1 MGTTAGAVRSVTGL
15 ARRNQPLV
23 ATPAASPSDP
33 SQAVYRP
40 DIDGLRAVAVLAV
53 IVFHIH
59 APLLPGGFLGVDVFF
74 VISGFVISGSLDR
87 EHHLRLRP
95 FLMQFYARRVK
106 RLLPLLVVC
115 VLLTSLVAALV
126 ITPGTV
132 EAQAAWQTGFAA
144 LFGAGNLALLARQ
157 SDYFAPVTE
166 LNPFTH
172 TWSLGVEEQFYLLFP
187 LLVFASGFVRAAAA
201 SGRRLALWL
210 LPLSLASLLGWLLL
224 SERQAYY
231 QFPVRFWELA
241 AGSLAYLAWRDRA
254 RVPWLARALP
264 GAALALALLLLLAL
278 GRASASLATGAVV
291 VVTALLLWAL
301 RPGQPTTRLLSAEP
315 LRQIGLLSYAL
326 YLWHWSVLSLSA
338 WTVGVH
344 PWTLPFQLALIV
356 VLAVCSHRWIETP
369 LRRARWAATP
379 LFTVLIGLLVAGGSA
394 ALVLLLGPG
403 LKGRLFSGDRAQAGM
418 VPWQQRVGIAG
429 TFVSGRHCHSE
440 PGDRTTVSAAL
451 LQRCTTPRRPGDR
464 RHLFVIGDSHALA
477 LLPLEEHLHRTLP
490 LQISHLSR
498 SGCPLPPSAAGHES
512 TGCWAFAQQARSA
525 VLAAAGPGDVVLV
538 HNYFRSHFGVGEDS
552 RAMQI
557 NSRGHHVTA
566 AAAKVA
572 YYQKALADFADA
584 LAARGASLVLVLDDP
599 RFLAL
604 KVPEKLCVR
613 EWFRPWLPAACQ
625 QPLETSRAAHDAD
638 HRALQ
643 RMARTLAATHA
654 NVRLFDPADALCAG
668 GVCRSHDARGE
679 RLYRDRDHLS
689 SRGAL
694 LLAPP
699 LERLLRQ
706 LGVSGPAGGSPGQT

>member
-1 MGTTAGAVRSVTGL
+1 M
-15 ARRNQPLV
+15 
-23 ATPAASPSDP
+23 
-33 SQAVYRP
+33 
-40 DIDGLRAVAVLAV
+40 AVLAV
-53 IVFHIH
+53 IAFHLH

-74 VISGFVISGSLDR
+74 VISGFVITGSLAR
-87 EHHLRLRP
+87 ERQQRLRP
-95 FLMQFYARRVK
+95 FLLQFYARRVK

-115 VLLTSLVAALV
+115 VLLTALVGALV
-126 ITPGTV
+126 ITPGSV
-132 EAQAAWQTGFAA
+132 EAQATWQTGFAA

-157 SDYFAPVTE
+157 SDYFAPVAD
-166 LNPFTH
+166 LNLFTH

-187 LLVFASGFVRAAAA
+187 LLVFASGFVRGVAGG
-201 SGRRLALWL
+201 GRRLALGL
-210 LPLSLASLLGWLLL
+210 LALSLASLLGWLLL
-224 SERQAYY
+224 SERQAFY

-241 AGSLAYLAWRDRA
+241 AGSLAYLAWRA
-254 RVPWLARALP
+254 RVPWLAPALP
-264 GAALALALLLLLAL
+264 CTPLVLALLVLLAV
-278 GRASASLATGAVV
+278 GQTSASLATVAVV
-291 VVTALLLWAL
+291 LVTALLLGEA
-301 RPGQPTTRLLSAEP
+301 RPAQPATRLLSAEP
-315 LRQIGLLSYAL
+315 LRRIGLLSYAL

-356 VLAVCSHRWIETP
+356 VLAVISHRWIENP

-403 LKGRLFSGDRAQAGM
+403 LKGRLFSGDRDEAGM
-418 VPWQQRVGIAG
+418 VPWQKRVGIAG
-429 TFVSGRHCHSE
+429 TSVNGRHCHSE
-440 PGDRTTVSAAL
+440 PGDSSDAFAATVR
-451 LQRCTTPRRPGDR
+451 RCTTPRRPGDR
-464 RHLFVIGDSHALA
+464 RRLFVIGDSHALA
-477 LLPLEEHLHRTLP
+477 LLPLEERLHRTLP
-490 LQISHLSR
+490 LQITHLSR

-512 TGCWAFAQQARSA
+512 TGCWAFAQQATAA
-525 VLAAAGPGDVVLV
+525 VLAGVRPGDVVLV
-538 HNYFRSHFGVGEDS
+538 HNYSRSHFGVGEDS

-557 NSRGHHVTA
+557 DARGHHVTA

-572 YYQKALADFADA
+572 FYQKALADFAEA

-613 EWFRPWLPAACQ
+613 EWFRPWLPAGCV
-625 QPLETSRAAHDAD
+625 QPLAFSRSAHDAD
-638 HRALQ
+638 HRALW
-643 RMARTLAATHA
+643 RMGRTLAATHA
-654 NVRLFDPADALCAG
+654 NVRLLDPADALCAG
-668 GVCRSHDARGE
+668 GVCRSHDAQGE

-706 LGVSGPAGGSPGQT
+706 LAV